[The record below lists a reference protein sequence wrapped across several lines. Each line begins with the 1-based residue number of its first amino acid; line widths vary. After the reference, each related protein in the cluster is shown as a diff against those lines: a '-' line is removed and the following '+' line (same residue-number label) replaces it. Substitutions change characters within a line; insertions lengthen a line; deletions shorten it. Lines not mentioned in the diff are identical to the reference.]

1 MSLNVLLHDLHL
13 AFAGPTSSFAKPAQQ
28 NFLKQ
33 TFSCKSCL
41 LACDACENN
50 RKHSGRPHRLSK
62 PTRGSGTRTHAR
74 KPHRLSR
81 PTSQP
86 PAPTSSP
93 AASTR
98 GDPISLASR
107 RAGAGLEPT
116 RANPTGEV
124 SLDAILF
131 QLQSDVGYGVPYQRL
146 MCSKCMLT
154 LWVLFVKF
162 KAPETNKE
170 AILCKYDTRIT
181 LKALPGTNAWQ
192 EQVS

>member
-1 MSLNVLLHDLHL
+1 MTKDTFPEWSKGVNSSS
-13 AFAGPTSSFAKPAQQ
+13 TSASCVG
-28 NFLKQ
+28 

-50 RKHSGRPHRLSK
+50 RKHAGRPHRLSK

-131 QLQSDVGYGVPYQRL
+131 QLQSDVGYAVPYQRL
-146 MCSKCMLT
+146 VCLKCMVT
-154 LWVLFVKF
+154 LWVLFVKC
-162 KAPETNKE
+162 KAPEISKE
-170 AILCKYDTRIT
+170 D
-181 LKALPGTNAWQ
+181 PV
-192 EQVS
+192 QVQSTPELL

>member
-1 MSLNVLLHDLHL
+1 MAFQNDHIILPPGTRARVDRVRAEYPNQLDYNGSVHSYSPTTHGNRYNTWRCHFSFVLLHDLHL
-13 AFAGPTSSFAKPAQQ
+13 AVAGPASSFVKPAQQ
-28 NFLKQ
+28 NLLKQ
-33 TFSCKSCL
+33 TFSCKSCF

-131 QLQSDVGYGVPYQRL
+131 QLQSDVGYAVP
-146 MCSKCMLT
+146 
-154 LWVLFVKF
+154 
-162 KAPETNKE
+162 
-170 AILCKYDTRIT
+170 
-181 LKALPGTNAWQ
+181 
-192 EQVS
+192 